1 MSEHESS
8 NHPQTHLP
16 ETFGAGLGTN
26 RVEAL
31 ADGIFAVAMTLLVL
45 DVRPPSPHQELG
57 VWISGEWSRL
67 FAYALSFALLG
78 VYWVSHHAHFQYIRR
93 TNRPLLWINIAFF
106 LFISLIPFSASWLAD
121 SFDPAYRS
129 QQEIILIVYALHLM
143 VIAALIALHWWYGSR
158 NLLLTGSK
166 VIDARFSEAV
176 YQRVVVS
183 PIICLIAIAL
193 SFFFPI
199 GSIICYALIPII
211 YIFPSHVDL
220 HWTREHAHE
229 PHEHAKEERHTHL

>member
-1 MSEHESS
+1 MSEHETT
-8 NHPQTHLP
+8 NHQ
-16 ETFGAGLGTN
+16 ETQQAEMLGPGLGTN

-45 DVRPPSPHQELG
+45 DVRPPTDLTKPLSAWFL
-57 VWISGEWSRL
+57 SEWPRL

-93 TNRPLLWINIAFF
+93 TNRPLLWINILFF

-121 SFDPAYRS
+121 SFRS
-129 QQEIILIVYALHLM
+129 RYPYQETVLIVYGLHLI
-143 VIAALIALHWWYGSR
+143 VIAALVALHWWYGSS
-158 NLLLTGSK
+158 NHLLTGGK
-166 VIDARFSEAV
+166 TIDSHFSLSV
-176 YQRVVVS
+176 YRRVAIS

-193 SFFFPI
+193 SFVFPV
-199 GSIICYALIPII
+199 GSIICYSLIPII

-220 HWTREHAHE
+220 HWTRGHSNGEHNH
-229 PHEHAKEERHTHL
+229 HTHL